1 MPAWQAAADALRAY
15 LEDRLDHSARMVR
28 RARDRGVALPA
39 AGAAMN
45 RALELSR
52 AVMADKKDDET

>member
-1 MPAWQAAADALRAY
+1 MAAPGQCKLSHANDPKVMADSIT
-15 LEDRLDHSARMVR
+15 LDQRT
-28 RARDRGVALPA
+28 
-39 AGAAMN
+39 MN